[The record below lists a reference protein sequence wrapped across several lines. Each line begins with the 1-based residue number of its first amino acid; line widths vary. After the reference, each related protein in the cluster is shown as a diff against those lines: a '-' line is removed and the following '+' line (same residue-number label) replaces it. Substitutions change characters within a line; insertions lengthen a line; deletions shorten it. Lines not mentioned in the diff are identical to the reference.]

1 MDKRSL
7 LCLSLSIMVLALPIL
22 FRALLGRLVWLNWNL
37 LDWLLVLFLGLALA
51 LAFCAFPGRGHVVLK
66 VVYSSYITFLLAVTL
81 CSIYQ
86 AATDNWS
93 VKTLDSSKNG
103 VEAALFKQHSDCFEY
118 LICYKVLIPRIL
130 GFQLVRV
137 NVQDVANHFDSPEYC
152 QIISDREIVL
162 SLHERRYKVRLDEEN
177 EIDASQLVESA
188 AINN

>member
-1 MDKRSL
+1 MTAFTES
-7 LCLSLSIMVLALPIL
+7 
-22 FRALLGRLVWLNWNL
+22 
-37 LDWLLVLFLGLALA
+37 FLH
-51 LAFCAFPGRGHVVLK
+51 R
-66 VVYSSYITFLLAVTL
+66 
-81 CSIYQ
+81 Q
-86 AATDNWS
+86 
-93 VKTLDSSKNG
+93 NG

-188 AINN
+188 AISN